1 MLHYY
6 FKHIT
11 VSHLFISFGIKYIE
25 YWFKDIVGR
34 KSYGKD
40 ILFIVTKIIKT
51 RNGDSISILK
61 GLTIRIEADSPVSDL
76 ERANAIVVHNN
87 LRTLDSKLQNRI
99 HQCSPISTPC
109 MASLKNAFPRE

>member
-1 MLHYY
+1 MN
-6 FKHIT
+6 
-11 VSHLFISFGIKYIE
+11 IK
-25 YWFKDIVGR
+25 KGDIVGR
-34 KSYGKD
+34 ISYGKD
-40 ILFIVTKIIKT
+40 ILFMVKKVIKL
-51 RNGDSISILK
+51 DSGKSFAILK
-61 GLTIRIEADSPVSDL
+61 GLTVRIEADSPVSDL

>member
-1 MLHYY
+1 M
-6 FKHIT
+6 K
-11 VSHLFISFGIKYIE
+11 SRMEKIK
-25 YWFKDIVGR
+25 KGDIVGR

-51 RNGDSISILK
+51 RNGDSIAILK

-87 LRTLDSKLQNRI
+87 LRTLNSKLQNRI
-99 HQCSPISTPC
+99 HHCSPISTPC